1 MTRAVAITCAQHEA
15 AQAPDRRFAVYRFT
29 AWPPDVYGVRD
40 VERLAPEAE
49 RFETFGRVYPGGPH
63 APVSCCKSTETAE
76 NAENSA
82 RTACLPAPTRQ
93 GSLF

>member
-40 VERLAPEAE
+40 VDRLPPEAE
-49 RFETFGRVYPGGPH
+49 LLETFGAGVP
-63 APVSCCKSTETAE
+63 AV
-76 NAENSA
+76 SA
-82 RTACLPAPTRQ
+82 RPAPASTQ